1 MYLLLSWVLICLL
14 QSLYNELSVSQS
26 RNSRDVTLSHSDVL
40 RHGSLNELVLSPV
53 SSEDDLD
60 KGWRSRL
67 LAHRFEL
74 LIASCVAVAVT
85 LVLGIGLGGEQLS
98 GNLFSDNG
106 GSVAR
111 TDCSINVWWGPYM
124 LHNSDPTHTE
134 HLRSVWL
141 SASCRVERR
150 DETSGF
156 IFDIRQWVWRQ
167 TLQIFTSDQLPV
179 TEKHSNSLL
188 KPKNKIQIKFQIISH
203 LNLDTNP
210 RMHRWRSR
218 FESDLS
224 SDVFTSCLFLD
235 VVQ

>member
-1 MYLLLSWVLICLL
+1 MICLL

-111 TDCSINVWWGPYM
+111 TDCSINV
-124 LHNSDPTHTE
+124 
-134 HLRSVWL
+134 
-141 SASCRVERR
+141 
-150 DETSGF
+150 
-156 IFDIRQWVWRQ
+156 
-167 TLQIFTSDQLPV
+167 
-179 TEKHSNSLL
+179 
-188 KPKNKIQIKFQIISH
+188 
-203 LNLDTNP
+203 
-210 RMHRWRSR
+210 
-218 FESDLS
+218 
-224 SDVFTSCLFLD
+224 
-235 VVQ
+235 